1 MIKGLFNDN
10 AVGVN
15 DVGDD
20 IKEGVAISLIAKM
33 AHRGERGWGAALL
46 FNVAQFVQIKIYCTH
61 LKVQNGNA
69 LIKVPIKVNFCAN
82 LVISTEMTFYSW
94 RGQIT

>member
-1 MIKGLFNDN
+1 MIKGLFNNN

-15 DVGDD
+15 DVVDD
-20 IKEGVAISLIAKM
+20 IKEGVAICLIAKM

-46 FNVAQFVQIKIYCTH
+46 FNVAQFVQIKLYCTH

-69 LIKVPIKVNFCAN
+69 LIKVGVTIK
-82 LVISTEMTFYSW
+82 
-94 RGQIT
+94 R